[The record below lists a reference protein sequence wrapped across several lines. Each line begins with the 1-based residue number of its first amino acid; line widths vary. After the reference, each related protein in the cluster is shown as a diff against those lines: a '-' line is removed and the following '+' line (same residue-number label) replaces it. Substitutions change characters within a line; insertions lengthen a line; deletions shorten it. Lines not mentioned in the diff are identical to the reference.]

1 MWPLIYKG
9 FLVDGFFSHRP
20 LQLSLQTLSR
30 KALPEV
36 LKSLYPHLLPTPATH
51 TCPEKW
57 ARGAYFAEQ
66 NATPHPRPEIGRLF
80 LSLQARISKFVAS
93 P

>member
-51 TCPEKW
+51 TCPEK
-57 ARGAYFAEQ
+57 
-66 NATPHPRPEIGRLF
+66 
-80 LSLQARISKFVAS
+80 
-93 P
+93 